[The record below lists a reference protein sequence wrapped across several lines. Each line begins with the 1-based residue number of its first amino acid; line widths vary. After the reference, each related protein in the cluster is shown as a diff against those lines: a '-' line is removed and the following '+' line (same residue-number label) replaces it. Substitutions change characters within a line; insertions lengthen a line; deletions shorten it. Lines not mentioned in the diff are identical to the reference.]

1 LISAGIRE
9 LVKEGFPLHDE
20 QIPELLKNIEDHEH
34 DVIDIV
40 LFAIGNARYTF

>member
-1 LISAGIRE
+1 M
-9 LVKEGFPLHDE
+9 KEGFPLHDE

-40 LFAIGNARYTF
+40 MFAIGNARYAESQSIPYPS